1 MIVWLELELA
11 RVKHW
16 DRERTRDANSNLLVE
31 LETFEL
37 GGFQYGFESGFG
49 LIPLSPLLANSW
61 QFLPF
66 GKS

>member
-37 GGFQYGFESGFG
+37 GGFQYGLRVVLG
-49 LIPLSPLLANSW
+49 
-61 QFLPF
+61 
-66 GKS
+66 